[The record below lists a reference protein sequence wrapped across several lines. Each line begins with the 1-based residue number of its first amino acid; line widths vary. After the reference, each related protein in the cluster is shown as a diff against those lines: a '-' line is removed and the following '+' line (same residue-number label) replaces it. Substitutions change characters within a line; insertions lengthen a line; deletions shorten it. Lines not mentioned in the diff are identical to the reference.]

1 MNKLA
6 LCAAMTLALVA
17 CDRAPP
23 PAEPAAPVAATPA
36 PPPEKTPA
44 EVMAERLDAA
54 LAGAHRSD
62 ANKARD
68 QYRHPKDTL
77 LFFGLVPGMTVVEI
91 TPGGGW
97 FSEVLAPALKDG
109 GKLVAAL
116 ADPATVPSERAK
128 EYLTKANADF
138 RAKIAADPTTY
149 AAVEVIEFKV
159 PEPVLGAPGSADM
172 VVTFRN
178 VHNFT
183 MWKSDAAMFKAFFD
197 VLKPNGVLGV
207 TDHRAAPGTDAATS
221 AETGY
226 VSEDYVIQLATD
238 AGFQIAD
245 KTEINA
251 NPKDTKD
258 HPQGVWTLP
267 PTLALGDQDKDKYL
281 AIGESDRMTLK
292 FVKPAAPTAP
302 ADPNATAADSFEA
315 QPTESP
321 AASPAGG

>member
-1 MNKLA
+1 MNKLTLSVA
-6 LCAAMTLALVA
+6 VMLALVA

-23 PAEPAAPVAATPA
+23 PAEPAAPAATPVA
-36 PPPEKTPA
+36 PAPVEKTAA
-44 EVMAERLDAA
+44 EQMAERLDAT

-68 QYRHPKDTL
+68 QYRHPKETL
-77 LFFGLVPGMTVVEI
+77 LFFGLAPGMTVIEI

-97 FSEVLAPALKDG
+97 FTEVLAPVLKDD

-116 ADPATVPSERAK
+116 AEPASVPSERAK
-128 EYLTKANADF
+128 EYLTKGNAGL
-138 RAKIAADPTTY
+138 REKLAADPTHY

-159 PEPVLGAPGSADM
+159 PEPVLGTPGSADL

-183 MWKSDAAMFKAFFD
+183 MWESDAAMFKAFFE

-221 AETGY
+221 ANTGY
-226 VSEDYVIQLATD
+226 VSEDYVIKLATD
-238 AGFQIAD
+238 AGFELAG
-245 KTEINA
+245 KSEVNA
-251 NPKDTKD
+251 NPNDTKD

-292 FVKPAAPTAP
+292 FVKPAAPAEPT
-302 ADPNATAADSFEA
+302 DPNATADSFEA
-315 QPTESP
+315 APAETP
-321 AASPAGG
+321 AATPAGG